1 MIDTGFLA
9 SDRASMAGSPHHP
22 ELAPGMYDRAILRDA
37 SHAFGKLG
45 LPTILGLSAWSL
57 ILSYL

>member
-1 MIDTGFLA
+1 MIDTGLIA
-9 SDRASMAGSPHHP
+9 SDRSSMAGMPHHP
-22 ELAPGMYDRAILRDA
+22 ELAPGMYDRAILQDGA
-37 SHAFGKLG
+37 YAFGKLG